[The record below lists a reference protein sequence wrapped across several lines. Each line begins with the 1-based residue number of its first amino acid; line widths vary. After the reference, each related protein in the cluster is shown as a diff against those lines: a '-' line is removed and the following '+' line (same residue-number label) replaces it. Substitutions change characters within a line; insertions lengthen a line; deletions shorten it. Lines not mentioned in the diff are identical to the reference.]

1 MSLSLRDYV
10 CLLQNMVTSFVRDH
24 GVSTAPSNYTG
35 VFVSPTAKL
44 ASIGVQ
50 VRHRLTTHGFSIN
63 ITEEP
68 IPWFRQVVACG
79 LPDTEAV
86 SIAGVKGNAITVN
99 NSVEGLKAHF
109 ETHFGTE
116 LHAAFQSNDKEVRE
130 MLLELETTAAESGPW
145 KRRPGQ

>member
-1 MSLSLRDYV
+1 
-10 CLLQNMVTSFVRDH
+10 MVTSFVHDH
-24 GVSTAPSNYTG
+24 GVSTAPSNHTG

-79 LPDTEAV
+79 LPEAEAV
-86 SIAGVKGNAITVN
+86 SIAGIKGTAITVN

-116 LHAAFQSNDKEVRE
+116 LHPAFQSNDKEVRE
-130 MLLELETTAAESGPW
+130 MLFELETTAAESGPW
-145 KRRPGQ
+145 KRGPGQ